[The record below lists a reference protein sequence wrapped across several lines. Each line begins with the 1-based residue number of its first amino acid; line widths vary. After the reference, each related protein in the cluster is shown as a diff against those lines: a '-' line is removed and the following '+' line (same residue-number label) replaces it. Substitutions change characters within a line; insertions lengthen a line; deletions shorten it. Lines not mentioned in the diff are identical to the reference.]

1 MTGANKGIGF
11 EIVRQ
16 LCRQFDGKV
25 LLAGNHAYSCL
36 LVQTSDSDPTIA
48 MSACCLHNFVVHV
61 YTLTSCQWR
70 YYRGVE
76 RVYAPQTA
84 QGKGGASALA
94 RGRVPCYAY
103 VVYMAMCHVAS

>member
-48 MSACCLHNFVVHV
+48 MSVCCLHNFVVAYIPSV
-61 YTLTSCQWR
+61 YPHFLLVVVRQA
-70 YYRGVE
+70 G
-76 RVYAPQTA
+76 
-84 QGKGGASALA
+84 GGGASWPGWGLMWSTQPCAMQLA
-94 RGRVPCYAY
+94 R
-103 VVYMAMCHVAS
+103 